1 MMRMQHLIH
10 TAVQENDF
18 DARLAAWDY
27 FIHLYFAF
35 NKNYPRYGSF
45 YVETLKSIE
54 EKYPGLKEM
63 LKKAGLSVQG
73 RDKHPLRIAIDQ
85 RGKQTINSDAKTS
98 GGIKAFSTDNES
110 VTKWCLNRSE
120 QAKNTK
126 ALYDLC
132 GLDAGS
138 NTYKLCPPSQILK
151 TEELVQAVMNTLMN
165 EYINPFDVLLEKDEL
180 VCLSS
185 GVPLNSEATE
195 FLLSSLC
202 YGKRMKG

>member
-1 MMRMQHLIH
+1 MRMQHLIH

-54 EKYPGLKEM
+54 QKYPGLKEM